1 MTMTKPTLATIATEF
16 LSMCAAGEVRAAY
29 ARHVAD
35 GFVHHN
41 SWYPADREALL
52 VAMEQ
57 SAAQEPNKAFTVR
70 QAIASADR
78 VATLSHLQR
87 AGSGPAYAVVHMLL
101 FDCDRIVEMWHIA
114 QEIPADSP
122 NALGMF

>member
-1 MTMTKPTLATIATEF
+1 MTNPSLAAIATEF

-41 SWYPADREALL
+41 PWFASDRESLL
-52 VAMEQ
+52 VAMED
-57 SAAQEPNKAFTVR
+57 SAAAEPNKAFTVK
-70 QAIASADR
+70 QVIASADR

-87 AGSGPAYAVVHMLL
+87 AGTGPAYAVVHILR
-101 FDCDRIVEMWHIA
+101 FDGDRIVEMWDVA
-114 QEIPADSP
+114 QEIPADTP